1 MEKDLKFELSS
12 EAKVEILQ
20 DFIDVACDFGTFLAH
35 LGEHMTQ
42 LQNIVDKIETE
53 QTQHGLGLLVDM
65 LHDGLTQW
73 GQRITSVGLITGYMD
88 EEEIRARIMEDEE
101 INEEERQ
108 HMLDMLDS
116 NRNSEN

>member
-1 MEKDLKFELSS
+1 
-12 EAKVEILQ
+12 
-20 DFIDVACDFGTFLAH
+20 
-35 LGEHMTQ
+35 MTQ